1 MRGMPVREHRG
12 EVRESDEADTE
23 PPDPSTVN
31 RTPTVGLDR
40 GPAALSSQVRCFRL
54 RIVEGGT
61 VGKVFD
67 SKGDRVQIGSHP
79 LNDLLLDER
88 TVSRFHCEVF
98 VDEKGPWVKDLGSR
112 NGTVVDGVPVKEA
125 ALRSGS
131 LLQLGRVSLR
141 FELSGEKN
149 RIAISERTIFGS
161 LVGKSIATR
170 SSFALMERAAASDVT
185 VLLEGETG
193 TGKSEAAESIHR
205 LSARRDHPFRVVDCG
220 AIPANL
226 LESELFG
233 HEKGA
238 FTGATTR
245 RVGVFEEAR
254 GGTVFLDE
262 IGELPAEL
270 QPKLLHVLEDR
281 EIRRLGANAYAPV
294 DVRLIAA
301 TNRDLQAEVAAG
313 RFRDELFY
321 RLNVVTVTMPPLRRR
336 KGDIPALVSHFIEKY
351 SKTYN
356 KQVRSLGPGTLNA
369 LLAHDWPGNVREL
382 ENAIERAIVLCT
394 NGELTLNDLPPPLR
408 NAQAHAPAP
417 SMLAPGASL
426 RDMERDA
433 ILRTLALVN
442 GSTTRAAEILGIS
455 VRKVQYRLKEYR
467 HIDRLGEKPAEPN
480 GHDLP
485 QPQH

>member
-40 GPAALSSQVRCFRL
+40 GPAALSSQVRRFRL

-205 LSARRDHPFRVVDCG
+205 LSARHDHPFRVVDCG

-301 TNRDLQAEVAAG
+301 TNRDLRAEVNAG
-313 RFRDELFY
+313 RFRPDLYF
-321 RLNVVTVTMPPLRRR
+321 RLAVWKIFLPPLRQRPE
-336 KGDIPALVSHFIEKY
+336 DIPAIVEKMLASSAVDSRVRETLKDPAFMAQLQRAAWPGNMRELRNHLDRCVVMQEQLEPGQEVEGATEESPVAVDPRTPYPEARRRAIEAFERAYVK
-351 SKTYN
+351 
-356 KQVRSLGPGTLNA
+356 A
-369 LLAHDWPGNVREL
+369 LLALYEGKVS
-382 ENAIERAIVLCT
+382 
-394 NGELTLNDLPPPLR
+394 
-408 NAQAHAPAP
+408 Q
-417 SMLAPGASL
+417 
-426 RDMERDA
+426 
-433 ILRTLALVN
+433 
-442 GSTTRAAEILGIS
+442 AAESADIDRVHL
-455 VRKVQYRLKEYR
+455 YRLIKRY
-467 HIDRLGEKPAEPN
+467 HLKD
-480 GHDLP
+480 
-485 QPQH
+485 